1 MSSTGSNS
9 GANVGRRVTINDVA
23 RVAGVSRQTV
33 SRAINDKSEIDP
45 ATRARVLAAA
55 RQMGY
60 RPSRYARGMIRPGV
74 TTLGLII
81 ADVLNPFFPEVVAG
95 VLEAADLRGW
105 QVVVYST
112 GSDPAKEPVLAET
125 VTEQADACVAFLAN
139 PDAIDRIAAS
149 GLPFVLLD
157 KDGRA
162 PAVAGVRIDFESGV
176 RQALRHLAERGHS
189 RVAMLDDAAHRVTA
203 SDPHPLG
210 VRDLRRDL
218 FPGIAEEFGLRID
231 PGAVHP
237 AANSVEGGAAAVQGL
252 IAEHPDVTAVFCY
265 NDLIAI
271 GAVRQLVRSG
281 RRVPDDLAVV
291 GFDGLALG
299 ELIDPPLTTVHID
312 KRRLGHLAVQE
323 VEALMGGTAPEQ
335 VIEAVVTPR
344 LVIRSTT

>member
-1 MSSTGSNS
+1 MSNTGPHQ
-9 GANVGRRVTINDVA
+9 ATPGRRVTINDVA
-23 RVAGVSRQTV
+23 RATGVSRQTV

-45 ATRARVLAAA
+45 ATRARVLDVAQ
-55 RQMGY
+55 QMGY
-60 RPSRYARGMIRPGV
+60 RPSRFARGMIRPGV

-112 GSDPAKEPVLAET
+112 GSDPAKEPALAET
-125 VTEQADACVAFLAN
+125 VTEQADACVAFLAD

-162 PAVAGVRIDFESGV
+162 PAVAGVQIDFGSGV
-176 RQALRHLAERGHS
+176 RQALQHLRERGH
-189 RVAMLDDAAHRVTA
+189 REVAMLDDAAHRGPGLHLDGLR
-203 SDPHPLG
+203 DP
-210 VRDLRRDL
+210 RRDL
-218 FPGIAEEFGLRID
+218 FPVVAAELGLRVDRASI
-231 PGAVHP
+231 HP
-237 AANSVEGGAAAVQGL
+237 AANSVEGGG
-252 IAEHPDVTAVFCY
+252 IAIQELLARRPEVTAVFCY

-271 GAVRQLVRSG
+271 GAVRQAMRSG
-281 RRVPDDLAVV
+281 RSVPGDLAAV

-299 ELIDPPLTTVHID
+299 ELVDPPLTTVHID

-323 VEALMGGTAPEQ
+323 AETLMGGSHE

-344 LVIRSTT
+344 LIIRSTT